1 MKSIIQVHLEYT
13 KDVIRDIEINS
24 ASNLEELHKAI
35 VSAFLLDKN
44 ELASFYIT
52 NDEFE
57 LLQEIPLLSIED
69 KENSMLA
76 MSDVIISSIIKEVG
90 TQLLYVYDFM
100 KMWRFLITLT
110 EITEDQITTAKCI
123 KSIGVM
129 PQDAPEISFKSEKE
143 FDPFDEAF
151 DDFDEFKDCEEEY

>member
-1 MKSIIQVHLEYT
+1 MKNIIQVHLEYK

-24 ASNLEELHKAI
+24 TSNLEELHKAI
-35 VSAFLLDKN
+35 VSAFELDKN

-57 LLQEIPLLSIED
+57 LLQEIPLFSVED
-69 KENSMLA
+69 KENSMLG
-76 MSDVIISSIIKEVG
+76 MSDIILSSILKEEG

-110 EITEDQITTAKCI
+110 EITEEQITTSKCN
-123 KSIGVM
+123 KSVGIM
-129 PQDAPEISFKSEKE
+129 PKDAPKISFKAEKE
-143 FDPFDEAF
+143 FDPFGDAF
-151 DDFDEFKDCEEEY
+151 DDFDEFKEYEQEY

>member
-1 MKSIIQVHLEYT
+1 MKSIIQVHLEYK

-24 ASNLEELHKAI
+24 ASNLEKLHHAI
-35 VSAFLLDKN
+35 ISAFELDKN

-57 LLQEIPLLSIED
+57 LIQEIPLFSVED
-69 KENSMLA
+69 KENSMLG
-76 MSDVIISSIIKEVG
+76 MSDIILSSILKTEG

-110 EITEDQITTAKCI
+110 EITEEKITTSKCI
-123 KSIGVM
+123 KSVGKM
-129 PQDAPEISFKSEKE
+129 PENAPEISFKVEKE
-143 FDPFDEAF
+143 FDPFSEAF
-151 DDFDEFKDCEEEY
+151 DDLDEFKDYEEEY

>member
-1 MKSIIQVHLEYT
+1 MKSIIQVHLEYR

-24 ASNLEELHKAI
+24 TSNLEELHQAI
-35 VSAFLLDKN
+35 VNAFELDKN

-57 LLQEIPLLSIED
+57 LLQEIPLFSVED
-69 KENSMLA
+69 KENSMLG
-76 MSDVIISSIIKEVG
+76 MSDIILSSILKEKG

-110 EITEDQITTAKCI
+110 EITEDEITSAKCI
-123 KSIGVM
+123 KLVGIM
-129 PQDAPEISFKSEKE
+129 PEDAPEISFKAEKE

-151 DDFDEFKDCEEEY
+151 DEFDEFKEYEEEY

>member
-1 MKSIIQVHLEYT
+1 MKSIIQVHLEYK

-24 ASNLEELHKAI
+24 ASNLEKLHHAI
-35 VSAFLLDKN
+35 ISAFELDKN

-57 LLQEIPLLSIED
+57 LIQEIPLFSVED
-69 KENSMLA
+69 KENSMLG
-76 MSDVIISSIIKEVG
+76 MSDIILSSILKTEG

-110 EITEDQITTAKCI
+110 EITEEKITTSKCI
-123 KSIGVM
+123 KSVGKM
-129 PQDAPEISFKSEKE
+129 PENAPEISFKVEKE
-143 FDPFDEAF
+143 FDPFSEAF
-151 DDFDEFKDCEEEY
+151 DHLDEFKDYEEEY